1 MYDVSPLHVFL
12 WISPVCAN
20 NCELLISNNR
30 DELVRLLRETPNSLV
45 IPKLVS
51 ELEDNYPAD
60 LSCDSDLLY
69 GGIRWSSSTQP
80 LLRQAPWLEK
90 FADIGP
96 CDKKRWQYTPSKRP
110 SCSCGIGFCAG

>member
-1 MYDVSPLHVFL
+1 MCAVSPLHVFL
-12 WISPVCAN
+12 WISPVCTN

-69 GGIRWSSSTQP
+69 GVW
-80 LLRQAPWLEK
+80 
-90 FADIGP
+90 
-96 CDKKRWQYTPSKRP
+96 
-110 SCSCGIGFCAG
+110 

>member
-51 ELEDNYPAD
+51 EVEDNYPTD

-69 GGIRWSSSTQP
+69 GVWGYSV
-80 LLRQAPWLEK
+80 E
-90 FADIGP
+90 
-96 CDKKRWQYTPSKRP
+96 
-110 SCSCGIGFCAG
+110 